1 MSPAALVSP
10 AAIEPSQLF
19 LMATLACRYDAG
31 GFLINNAYLE
41 GAVLLSGDLS
51 TLWRVSSFA
60 DITEDSLSL
69 LLMMR
74 PAPGEQHPSTQACWR
89 LIAHT
94 SLQGFHASSDEIR
107 ASHLQIC
114 WCWDVDPRWS
124 SSPSRWGSGWPHMG
138 LQWNV

>member
-1 MSPAALVSP
+1 
-10 AAIEPSQLF
+10 
-19 LMATLACRYDAG
+19 MATFACRYDAG
-31 GFLINNAYLE
+31 GFLINDAYLE

-51 TLWRVSSFA
+51 TLWGVSSFA

-74 PAPGEQHPSTQACWR
+74 PAPGEQHPLTKPFGR

-94 SLQGFHASSDEIR
+94 SLQGFHASSDEVC
-107 ASHLQIC
+107 ASLEQIC

-124 SSPSRWGSGWPHMG
+124 SSHSRCSSGWPHMG
-138 LQWNV
+138 LQWNA